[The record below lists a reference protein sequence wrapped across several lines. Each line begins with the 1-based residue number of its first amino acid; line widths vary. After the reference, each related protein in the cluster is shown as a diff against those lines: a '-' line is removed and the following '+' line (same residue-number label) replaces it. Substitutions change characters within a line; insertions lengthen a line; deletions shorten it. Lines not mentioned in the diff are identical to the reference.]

1 MLKSVNSRA
10 LAEAKIEAMS
20 RNNSV
25 KRQIAQSQHLS
36 KRRYVDETMA
46 DEKKKNLKSDRVEQW
61 IEIITGLEKKSASK
75 AIPEFI

>member
-25 KRQIAQSQHLS
+25 KRQIVQSQHLS
-36 KRRYVDETMA
+36 KRRHVDETMA